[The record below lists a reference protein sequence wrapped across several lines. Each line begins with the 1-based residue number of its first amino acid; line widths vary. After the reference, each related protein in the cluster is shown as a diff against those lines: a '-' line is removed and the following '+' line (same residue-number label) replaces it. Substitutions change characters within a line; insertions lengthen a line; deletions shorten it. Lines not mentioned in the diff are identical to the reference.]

1 MDKGARKRQNSLTT
15 HLVAV
20 FAVFW
25 EVINSWFRF
34 DSKQRAIA
42 IQVLST
48 GFSVVG
54 LAALVSI
61 MVWYV
66 LPNTIFS
73 DCLKEMVKIVLSNF
87 SYSHAN
93 NEFFAYFV
101 GYVLTLFFLAMYF
114 YVRFTY
120 WMRPTPVFHLTDT
133 IAIFNGLYLLDF
145 FLSTAERF
153 HFALSLWVFVT
164 FLSFY
169 FCALWCPKEQ
179 AIRLTQL
186 LTLIIAQQCVYAI
199 VYHILGLRQF
209 HTPKFGPRAV
219 GTFENPNYL
228 YPLCLLGTP
237 ISLVLAEVEVA
248 RSWRWFW
255 RGIGIIALIALVLTY
270 TRAGWVACAVS
281 LGYLALSPHSPLS
294 KRKVTQWVLIGL
306 TLTLLT
312 GTIFVRTKGKVAGNP
327 DDRSFWGRI
336 AIWETALWVIA
347 EHPILGNGSNTY
359 FQKQHEHM
367 TPNLQR
373 FNPMNIEPKNLY
385 LHIAVEFGLIGLGIF
400 LLLIWRY
407 VQLYRFAI
415 RIFPPSDDAYA
426 VTIGIHASLLG
437 IFLAGF
443 FDTPILHFTR
453 SASSFAVAFL
463 LGILCALGNQANPA
477 PIHDEIEIR
486 RRKLRFRR
494 ILATGFVAFLP
505 VVIYLLCLLGAGI
518 KRAKEALPQIQ
529 RLAKHSPKNSS
540 FVHLKDI
547 AEDMVYAVVASEDG
561 YFYSHHGVDWL
572 ALHRALRKNLRAM
585 GFVQGGS
592 TITMQVARYLFLSR
606 ERTISRKIAE
616 IFLALKMERYLSK
629 ERILELY
636 LNTARF
642 GMGQDGILAAAR
654 NYFGKHPKDLTLS
667 EAAFLAGVLPEPPFD
682 RRKVTPEFVWRCQRR
697 VLERLHAFF
706 SQKYPLE
713 TLEKAQKTPLRF
725 KWGQVITP
733 LAGGTKK

>member
-1 MDKGARKRQNSLTT
+1 MLMWTSRRLPSICIF
-15 HLVAV
+15 VV
-20 FAVFW
+20 FV
-25 EVINSWFRF
+25 
-34 DSKQRAIA
+34 
-42 IQVLST
+42 T
-48 GFSVVG
+48 
-54 LAALVSI
+54 
-61 MVWYV
+61 MVWFIT
-66 LPNTIFS
+66 PKTIFS
-73 DCLKEMVKIVLSNF
+73 YPLEKVWEFCLSAFKWQDIYGKLNRDGAVVIYLLGWVSLF
-87 SYSHAN
+87 GLLI
-93 NEFFAYFV
+93 
-101 GYVLTLFFLAMYF
+101 GYGYLRFMQWGRIGLPVTYHFTDMISLFL
-114 YVRFTY
+114 
-120 WMRPTPVFHLTDT
+120 
-133 IAIFNGLYLLDF
+133 GLYLLDF
-145 FLSTAERF
+145 FTSTTHQFPYGE
-153 HFALSLWVFVT
+153 SLWIFAIAASFFLLVWFMNSQRDLLLLLVKLLVFIIT
-164 FLSFY
+164 
-169 FCALWCPKEQ
+169 EQ
-179 AIRLTQL
+179 CI
-186 LTLIIAQQCVYAI
+186 YAI
-199 VYHILGLRQF
+199 VYYALAYEQF
-209 HTPKFGPRAV
+209 YTPHFGNRTG
-219 GTFENPNYL
+219 GTFYNPGCL
-228 YPLCLLGTP
+228 YPLCLIGLP
-237 ISLVLAEVEVA
+237 LSMILAERE
-248 RSWRWFW
+248 SSHQWRWLW
-255 RGIGIIALIALVLTY
+255 LGSGMIMLLALIFTY
-270 TRAGWVACAVS
+270 SRAGW
-281 LGYLALSPHSPLS
+281 LALSVSAFYLAYLPRSPLQ
-294 KRKVTQWVLIGL
+294 RHCLWRWMLGLLIVVA
-306 TLTLLT
+306 LL
-312 GTIFVRTKGKVAGNP
+312 GIALVRTKGKLIGNSE
-327 DDRSFWGRI
+327 DRPFWGRF
-336 AIWETALWVIA
+336 AIWQVAVRAIA
-347 EHPILGNGSNTY
+347 DHPFLGSGLNSY
-359 FQKQHEHM
+359 LQKQQEHI
-367 TPNLQR
+367 TLR
-373 FNPMNIEPKNLY
+373 LKWFNPMNLEAKNLF
-385 LHIAVEFGLIGLGIF
+385 LNIAVEFGLIGLGIF

-415 RIFPPSDDAYA
+415 RIFSPSDDAYA

-463 LGILCALGNQANPA
+463 LGILCALVNQANPA

-636 LNTARF
+636 LNTAHF

-733 LAGGTKK
+733 LAGGVKK